1 MSTLATRAPL
11 PDRAADL
18 ARVEKL
24 ARLLDTRWGIPGT
37 RIRFGLD
44 SIVGLIPGA
53 GDTLMLL
60 PSLWIIHTAHR
71 HGAPTGTL
79 VRMAGNAGLDW
90 MLGSLPLVGDLFDL
104 FFKSHRRNAALLR
117 EVLA

>member
-1 MSTLATRAPL
+1 MTTKAQTLVLFGATG
-11 PDRAADL
+11 DL
-18 ARVEKL
+18 SQR
-24 ARLLDTRWGIPGT
+24 
-37 RIRFGLD
+37 
-44 SIVGLIPGA
+44 
-53 GDTLMLL
+53 MLL

>member
-1 MSTLATRAPL
+1 MSAPAPR

-18 ARVEKL
+18 ARAEKL
-24 ARLLDTRWGIPGT
+24 ARLLDTRWRIPGT
-37 RIRFGLD
+37 PIRFGFD
-44 SIVGLIPGA
+44 SVVGLIPGV

-71 HGAPTGTL
+71 HGAPKDTL

-90 MLGSLPLVGDLFDL
+90 VLGSVPLVGDVFDL

-117 EVLA
+117 GVLQP